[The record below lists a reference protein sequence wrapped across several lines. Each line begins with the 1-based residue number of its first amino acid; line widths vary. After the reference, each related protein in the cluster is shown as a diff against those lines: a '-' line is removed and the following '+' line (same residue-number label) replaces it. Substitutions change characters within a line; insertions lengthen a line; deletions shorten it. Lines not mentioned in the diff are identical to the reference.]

1 MEPAHRI
8 VLGPTQEQLSGY
20 HPEDVDL
27 KCGFPEEVAA
37 AARKA
42 ARAKMAFTP
51 RPERRACE
59 SSARCRVRVNFMR
72 SQSGSDESKAIILTR
87 ITVHVAILLSNV
99 DSGSGC
105 ETRRQVITVGD
116 ANWSR
121 SYKLGWR

>member
-42 ARAKMAFTP
+42 SREDSFHLKKRMENSRKF
-51 RPERRACE
+51 CL
-59 SSARCRVRVNFMR
+59 
-72 SQSGSDESKAIILTR
+72 GSVLE
-87 ITVHVAILLSNV
+87 
-99 DSGSGC
+99 
-105 ETRRQVITVGD
+105 
-116 ANWSR
+116 
-121 SYKLGWR
+121 